1 MPHNKLVRL
10 IYEATDDPQRWAP
23 FLDQFADT
31 IRADTAGLLTQ
42 DKAGDWARIGA
53 AVGIDPESRKSYEEH
68 FVSRNPWLQRRN
80 ICIGAVETEE
90 QIVNLR
96 ELVKTDFYRDFLRPH
111 SWFHGCS
118 AITNVDVSSFSCFYA
133 LRAPRYGAFGRD
145 EIELCRYLAPH
156 IQTAAR
162 IQQRIA
168 DQELT
173 LDRLRAGEMDP
184 KTLSIL
190 GLTPAETR
198 LAIALFKGQSVEAYA
213 QEAGISSSTAR
224 WHVRQIYA
232 KTGVKRQSELIQT
245 LLKYHRRPAL
255 ESKI

>member
-1 MPHNKLVRL
+1 M
-10 IYEATDDPQRWAP
+10 
-23 FLDQFADT
+23 
-31 IRADTAGLLTQ
+31 
-42 DKAGDWARIGA
+42 
-53 AVGIDPESRKSYEEH
+53 
-68 FVSRNPWLQRRN
+68 
-80 ICIGAVETEE
+80 
-90 QIVNLR
+90 
-96 ELVKTDFYRDFLRPH
+96 KTHFYRDFLRPH

-118 AITNVDVSSFSCFYA
+118 AITNVDDRRFPCFYA
-133 LRAPRYGAFGRD
+133 LRAPRYVAFGRD

-198 LAIALFKGQSVEAYA
+198 LAIALFKGQSVKHMRRKPELAVA
-213 QEAGISSSTAR
+213 PRAGT
-224 WHVRQIYA
+224 
-232 KTGVKRQSELIQT
+232 
-245 LLKYHRRPAL
+245 
-255 ESKI
+255 